1 MKLNLNT
8 LVSKKPW
15 IGWLLFFSTTVIVFV
30 LGLFASSI
38 IQRRTEATII
48 NAPKYQLDEF
58 EPRNEVWGKSYP
70 REYASYQEMSDTSFK
85 SEFNGSAMRDVLGED
100 PRIVILFAGYAF
112 SKEYNQPRGHIY
124 AVKDIQNT
132 LRTGTPKDDH
142 DGPQKSSC
150 WTCKSPDV
158 PRVVSKMGSENFYK
172 QYWSS
177 MLSEIVNPI
186 GCANCHDPETQNL
199 RIFQVPYKEAYKRQ
213 NIDVTKSPINEM
225 RTKVCAQCHVEYY
238 FKGDGK
244 YVTFPWDKGF
254 TVENIEAY
262 YDEIDFSDW
271 IHPLS
276 QTPMLK
282 AQHPDYE
289 LFMTG
294 IHYQRGVSCADCHM
308 PYKTEGSQKIT
319 DHKIQS
325 PINNIENSCMV
336 CHREKKEVLIENI
349 YDRQRKVAEQRKNL
363 EDVLV
368 RAHIEAKFAIDKGA
382 SPQQMKKTQKF
393 IRQAQWRWD
402 FIAASHGAS
411 FHAPVECLRII
422 ASGIEK
428 AAQARLE
435 NARVLASLGYN
446 KEVPIPDISTKEKAQ
461 RYIGLDPKKMREEK
475 DTWKTK
481 VLPTWLKKAEE
492 REKKMPLPKRI
503 G

>member
-1 MKLNLNT
+1 MKLNLST

-15 IGWLLFFSTTVIVFV
+15 IGWLLFLTTTVLVFV

-38 IQRRTEATII
+38 IQRRTEATVI
-48 NAPKYQLDEF
+48 NAPKYELDEF
-58 EPRNEVWGKSYP
+58 EPRNDVWGKSYP
-70 REYASYQEMSDTSFK
+70 REYASYQEMADTSFR
-85 SEFNGSAMRDVLGED
+85 SEFNGNSMRDVLEED

-112 SKEYNQPRGHIY
+112 SSDYNQPRGHIY

-158 PRVVSKMGSENFYK
+158 PRVMSKIGPEKFYK

-186 GCANCHDPETQNL
+186 GCTNCHDPKTQNL
-199 RIFQVPYKEAYKRQ
+199 RIFQTPFKEAYQRQ
-213 NIDVTKSPINEM
+213 NIDITKSTINEM
-225 RTKVCAQCHVEYY
+225 RTRVCAQCHVEYY

-254 TVENIEAY
+254 SMENIEAY
-262 YDEIDFSDW
+262 YDEIDFHDW
-271 IHPLS
+271 VHPLS
-276 QTPMLK
+276 LTPMLK

-308 PYKTEGSQKIT
+308 PYKTEGSQKLT

-336 CHREKKEVLIENI
+336 CHREKKETLIANI
-349 YDRQRKVAEQRKNL
+349 YDRQRKVAEQKYNL

-368 RAHIEAKFAIDKGA
+368 RAHIEARFAIDKGA
-382 SPQQMKKTQKF
+382 TPQQMKIAQKY

-422 ASGIEK
+422 AAGIEK
-428 AAQARLE
+428 ASKARLE
-435 NARVLASLGYN
+435 IARILASLGYN
-446 KEVPIPDISTKEKAQ
+446 KEVPMPDISTKDKAQ
-461 RYIGLDPKKMREEK
+461 RYIGLDIKKLKAEK
-475 DTWKTK
+475 DNWKTK
-481 VLPTWLKKAEE
+481 VLPLWLKKAEE
-492 REKKMPLPKRI
+492 REKKMPQPKRI